1 LGPVFRCVQS
11 KSARISELEMEL
23 MEARRKLLG
32 PSDIDESERDED
44 RDGTDSQGEGEGPV
58 RQEVRAL
65 REEVARR
72 GMHRADS
79 PAVEGAAPSPPVVAP
94 LSQEEAETMY
104 SAGLEMEV
112 QAQKDAREIELLKEM
127 LVEQE
132 HQVRAA

>member
-44 RDGTDSQGEGEGPV
+44 RDGTDSQGEAEGPV

-79 PAVEGAAPSPPVVAP
+79 PAVEGAAPSPPVVAS

-104 SAGLEMEV
+104 SAGLEMEM

-132 HQVRAA
+132 HQVRAT